1 MRSFS
6 RGMLT
11 VGAYSTDF
19 LRMAEGVP
27 NLNEDNRTINRRYI
41 RGLGPQFDEL
51 YEHVD
56 EHFSTLTTMARR
68 IETEHEWSG
77 DPIRPYYFRREYHP
91 DYVSTSSRTTTNPY
105 FVQRGGRN
113 SGRTV
118 RGRHTGIVIREP
130 NVPHQAPPGIS
141 DLRALSNCV
150 YVFALLCLYNC
161 CIA

>member
-1 MRSFS
+1 
-6 RGMLT
+6 
-11 VGAYSTDF
+11 
-19 LRMAEGVP
+19 MAEGVP
-27 NLNEDNRTINRRYI
+27 NLNESNRTINRRYV

-77 DPIRPYYFRREYHP
+77 DPIRPYYFRHEYHP

-130 NVPHQAPPGIS
+130 NVPHQAPPDVRPSGEGTRGVLARAYYHI
-141 DLRALSNCV
+141 DLVVEWIAVTVLS
-150 YVFALLCLYNC
+150 FWT
-161 CIA
+161 